1 MQTKQYISLRKYF
14 HYALILFFLYPCVIL
29 AQVADSS
36 SIKKDSLF
44 NKPSSADTA
53 QIRIDSIKTN
63 SIVIDEFQSP
73 IEKVLNKTKFLNT
86 KATAISTLQKER
98 KAASSDINFYWIA
111 ITFLMLGVLKV
122 SFSKYFSNLIRV
134 FFNTSLRQSQLTDQL
149 LQSKLPS
156 LFFNLFFINVSG
168 LYLFHLLNWYQK
180 FNNSQLDVL
189 LYCMLAVT
197 GVYFTKYIALHLA
210 GWLIGYKKDVETY
223 IFIVFLLNK
232 ILAILLLPLVA
243 IIAFAEPAIKNTAI
257 ILSFFLIGIMLILR
271 YLRAFALLQH
281 NLKVS
286 KFHFFLYIFAIE
298 IMPIFLIYK
307 WVLNFLTKS

>member
-14 HYALILFFLYPCVIL
+14 HYTLILFFLYPCVVL

-44 NKPSSADTA
+44 NKPSSADTV
-53 QIRIDSIKTN
+53 QIIIDSSKPNPILIN
-63 SIVIDEFQSP
+63 EFQSP
-73 IEKVLNKTKFLNT
+73 IEKVLNKNKFLNIN
-86 KATAISTLQKER
+86 APAVSTLQKER
-98 KAASSDINFYWIA
+98 KDSSSDMNFYWVA
-111 ITFLMLGVLKV
+111 ITFLLIGFLKV
-122 SFSKYFSNLIRV
+122 GFSKYFSNLTRV
-134 FFNTSLRQSQLTDQL
+134 FFNSSLRQSQLTDQL

-156 LFFNLFFINVSG
+156 LFFNLLFINISG
-168 LYLFHLLNWYQK
+168 YYIFLLLNEYQK
-180 FNNSQLDVL
+180 FTYSQWDVV
-189 LYCMLAVT
+189 LYCMLAVFA
-197 GVYFTKYIALHLA
+197 VYFAKYIVLHLV

-232 ILAILLLPLVA
+232 MLALLLLPLVT
-243 IIAFAEPAIKNTAI
+243 IIAFADPTIKNIAI
-257 ILSFFLIGIMLILR
+257 ILSFILIGIISILR
-271 YLRAFALLQH
+271 YLRAFVLLQH

-307 WVLNFLTKS
+307 WVLNFLNKS